1 MPSDSKIIGYET
13 AVEQAS
19 KRMSPRAHRLAAL
32 ERWVDG
38 TQYGGMADWFDD
50 VPISEKAPCIVEP
63 IVADA
68 IESHVDMVLGEG
80 KFPAITSRPAEDESE
95 DEEGDAEDGLDEKD
109 SAALDKLISGVAE
122 QARFRALCREALSMA
137 MGCGSSGVIYGAR
150 AGKLCGN
157 TVKARWCTPT
167 FGEDGRTVT
176 ELIIEYPYVDSYL
189 EHGEWKARAMV
200 FRRVIDDKS
209 DTTYKPAPAELN
221 TVDWKSGVESTI
233 EHGLGFCPVVWY
245 PFFRGCTIVGQVDGN
260 AIHQSLLDEIRA
272 HDVAVSQR
280 HRAALYAGD
289 PQWTETGVEPGEN
302 PSQAVQAENPVHVTR
317 TGGPPTADNPVI
329 GTYRSPVPTGGA
341 RKKHPGTV
349 WQYSNEKAVV
359 ELHQLNGDALKAVSD
374 NGSDIR
380 LKLMQALAYVPL
392 DPESSR
398 VLRGSL
404 SGKALDSLRER
415 QLNRDDRI
423 RDDFG
428 DCFMK
433 PSVSMLLRISQIKA
447 PGLRVRG
454 LKAAKPILD
463 RFVTEDTVNAAWLE
477 PSLSLRWGSY
487 SKLDGDEQVKIVQ
500 ATIQAKKEGI
510 CTTRQA
516 VEKVAPIFGTEN
528 VDAVLQAL
536 EEEAADRAAKALEQ
550 TKAEQQSLH
559 DLTNDGAGAAGGRG
573 KEKPQGTSGS
583 GGGGASAA
591 DAGAD

>member
-1 MPSDSKIIGYET
+1 MPSDSEIIGYTT

-38 TQYGGMADWFDD
+38 TQYAGMADWFDD

-95 DEEGDAEDGLDEKD
+95 DEEGDAEDGLNEDD
-109 SAALDKLISGVAE
+109 SAALDKLISGIAE
-122 QARFRALCREALSMA
+122 QARFRALCREALTMA
-137 MGCGSSGVIYGAR
+137 MGCGSTAVIYGAR

-167 FGEDGRTVT
+167 LGEDGSTVT
-176 ELIIEYPYVDSYL
+176 KLVIEYPYVDTYQ

-200 FRRVIDDKS
+200 FRREIDDKT
-209 DTTYKPAPAELN
+209 DTTYKPAPAELAS
-221 TVDWKSGVESTI
+221 VDWTKGVESTI
-233 EHGLGFCPVVWY
+233 QHGLGFCPVVWY
-245 PFFRGCTIVGQVDGN
+245 PFFRGCTIVGQVDGS
-260 AIHQSLLDEIRA
+260 AIHQTLLDEIRA

-289 PQWTETGVEPGEN
+289 PQWTETGVEPGSN
-302 PSQAVQAENPVHVTR
+302 PSQATRAEEPVRVTA
-317 TGGPPTADNPVI
+317 TGGPPSADNPVI
-329 GTYRSPVPTGGA
+329 GSYPNAPRSNGA
-341 RKKHPGTV
+341 RKKHPGTI
-349 WQYSNEKAVV
+349 WQYENENATVT
-359 ELHQLNGDALKAVSD
+359 LHQLSGDALKAISD

-433 PSVSMLLRISQIKA
+433 PSISMLLRICQIRA
-447 PGLRVRG
+447 DGIRVRG
-454 LKAAKPILD
+454 LVAAKPILD
-463 RFVTEDTVNAAWLE
+463 RFNVKDA
-477 PSLSLRWGSY
+477 LS
-487 SKLDGDEQVKIVQ
+487 
-500 ATIQAKKEGI
+500 
-510 CTTRQA
+510 A
-516 VEKVAPIFGTEN
+516 VA
-528 VDAVLQAL
+528 
-536 EEEAADRAAKALEQ
+536 
-550 TKAEQQSLH
+550 
-559 DLTNDGAGAAGGRG
+559 
-573 KEKPQGTSGS
+573 
-583 GGGGASAA
+583 
-591 DAGAD
+591 